1 MRCTP
6 EKGEIGK
13 KKNIQAGAELNQA
26 QPKLRLKPGLKL
38 TIDVEECEI

>member
-6 EKGEIGK
+6 EKGEISK

-26 QPKLRLKPGLKL
+26 QQYLGFGFRQVRMLYLKNNLG
-38 TIDVEECEI
+38 